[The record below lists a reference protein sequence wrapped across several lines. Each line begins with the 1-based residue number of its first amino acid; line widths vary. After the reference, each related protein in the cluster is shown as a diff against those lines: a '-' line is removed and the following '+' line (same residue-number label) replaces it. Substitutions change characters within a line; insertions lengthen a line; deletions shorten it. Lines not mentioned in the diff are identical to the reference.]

1 MSPED
6 NYRKKMMLS
15 GTSYQTIQNFER
27 FGYQLQYVR
36 NTLEL
41 NQGPRLSQEDSIGAP
56 AFSDIA
62 FMSGMAQT
70 DWSWTPLI
78 ADFNNDGYRDIVV
91 TNGFPKDITD
101 HDFITYRKSA
111 FAISSKKTIL
121 DQVPQVKIHNYG
133 YQNNGDLTF
142 NDATDQWGLSLPTF
156 SNGAVYADLNND
168 GAMDMIINNI
178 NDEPLIYKNT
188 SREKDSVNS
197 NYLEIKF
204 KGDNHN
210 LNGLGAW

>member
-62 FMSGMAQT
+62 FMSGVAQT
-70 DWSWTPLI
+70 DWSWTPLV
-78 ADFNNDGYRDIVV
+78 ADFDNDGYRDIVV
-91 TNGFPKDITD
+91 TNGFPKDVTD
-101 HDFITYRKSA
+101 HDFIA
-111 FAISSKKTIL
+111 FRRESSTIASEEYVL
-121 DQVPQVKIHNYG
+121 SQIPQVKIHNYAFH
-133 YQNNGDLTF
+133 NNGNVNFD
-142 NDATDQWGLSLPTF
+142 DVTDKWGLTTAS
-156 SNGAVYADLNND
+156 
-168 GAMDMIINNI
+168 
-178 NDEPLIYKNT
+178 
-188 SREKDSVNS
+188 
-197 NYLEIKF
+197 
-204 KGDNHN
+204 
-210 LNGLGAW
+210 